1 MPKNFGPLD
10 PKPKNPAEAQSQVSA
25 KRVSTSHVQK
35 PHAAP
40 NSPRVQ
46 RPHVV
51 GAAEDS
57 QVAEFLPARV
67 PIGHTPEVLARRRDE
82 VEKRFCEAL
91 GVFFLSML

>member
-1 MPKNFGPLD
+1 MGERD
-10 PKPKNPAEAQSQVSA
+10 ASPATALRNWSEGTLAELKEEESQL
-25 KRVSTSHVQK
+25 
-35 PHAAP
+35 
-40 NSPRVQ
+40 
-46 RPHVV
+46 
-51 GAAEDS
+51 DS